1 MKDPHISIG
10 RAAVETV
17 TDFEAYSFEIG
28 KAVEMRQ
35 GSDLPLLPAGSPW
48 ARPRGGEHISG
59 GRRADKGC
67 PICIRRSPIDRKR
80 RAAAR
85 ETKIVTA
92 EEHNVMGRPRQR
104 GQRGRGECCPVPVLK
119 VGTQDTFRAFRKR
132 GPAAGDVRNQHRRDR
147 KEGKGSFGT
156 EIDGRK
162 CNEKQ

>member
-67 PICIRRSPIDRKR
+67 PICIRSPIDREAS
-80 RAAAR
+80 AAAR
-85 ETKIVTA
+85 ETKHRNGGKSTTLWESA
-92 EEHNVMGRPRQR
+92 SAARSARSWANVARCR
-104 GQRGRGECCPVPVLK
+104 
-119 VGTQDTFRAFRKR
+119 
-132 GPAAGDVRNQHRRDR
+132 
-147 KEGKGSFGT
+147 
-156 EIDGRK
+156 
-162 CNEKQ
+162 